1 VTVPSES
8 ELRQALQRFGHPN
21 FRTLQLETI
30 QAVLAGRDA
39 LTVLPTGGGKSLTYQ
54 LPATLLPGTTIVVS
68 PLIALMKD
76 QVDALER
83 KGVRATYLA
92 SGLESKEFMRR
103 LDGARRGE
111 YKLVY
116 LAPERVR
123 ASYELINRADLVVVD
138 EAHCVSQ
145 WGHDFRP
152 DYLALGDLLKPVT
165 APTLALTATATP
177 KVRDEIASRLLNNPL
192 VQVGSFDRPNL
203 DFSVFDA
210 PTDAA
215 KLETLRLLRRAHPGP
230 AIIYCSTRKKTE
242 EVAERIG
249 GIAYHAGLPDKT
261 RSNVQDQFLAGKVEV
276 ICATVAFG
284 MGIDKADV
292 RLVVHFQHP
301 GTLEAYYQ
309 EAGRAGR
316 DGGTAHAAMLFAIQ
330 DTMTRKRLIENNYPP
345 EKLVRD
351 VLERLRHEPGTAGE
365 VAERMHA
372 GNNMTPI
379 NVAVKALFD
388 GGQVVL
394 ENGIYVASGSR
405 SPIDLNS
412 MQARKRFELNG
423 MEKVVGYAR
432 AIGCRRAFLVGH
444 FGERMQ
450 PCGHCD
456 RCNPELGKVGLETL
470 KLHGQPEHLRSL
482 EAEAFTAITSLLKR
496 QQVSAKVAVQVL
508 TGSSAKNIL
517 TSGLRTDPGF
527 GILRRYSSTEIEGQ
541 IARLLKDGTIQKV
554 GSNLRLPGQ
563 KAEARTKPQE
573 DSGSN
578 SEKPAY
584 QNPISDLPDDGI
596 REALKAFRSAQ
607 AKTAGISA
615 FIVFSNAT
623 LEAVAQ
629 SRPTSITDL
638 TGIKGIGK
646 TTLEKYGSGLLE
658 TVARFSG
665 LLETVA
671 RFGAKDS
678 MQQNSTPK
686 KTEPRANSTRPQTQ
700 SDVTRTEPVSP
711 KLEQRKPVQ
720 SSSQFEFTDAAS
732 LLEAA
737 AQNIRF
743 DPALLEHSLERLP
756 ETLLPRAI
764 ESLSRLG
771 GRFVVIRPYLDH
783 ASESVTAAAL
793 TALAT
798 LDPNFD
804 LDFMLEDVRPRVR
817 LAAVRASRNAKKLE
831 SLLALEPIGYV
842 QTAIRIAHWR
852 LRSN

>member
-83 KGVRATYLA
+83 KGVPATYLA

-103 LDGARRGE
+103 LEGARNHE

-123 ASYELINRADLVVVD
+123 ASSELINRADLVVVD

-152 DYLALGDLLKPVT
+152 DYLALGDLLKPVK

-177 KVRDEIASRLLNNPL
+177 KVRDEIASRLLNDPL

-210 PTDAA
+210 PTDAS

-242 EVAERIG
+242 EVAERVG

-261 RSNVQDQFLAGKVEV
+261 RSDVQDRFLSGQVEV

-316 DGGTAHAAMLFAIQ
+316 DGNTAHAAMLFAIQ

-351 VLERLRHEPGTAGE
+351 VLERFRREPGTASE

-388 GGQVVL
+388 GGQIVL
-394 ENGIYVASGSR
+394 ENGVYVASGSR

-432 AIGCRRAFLVGH
+432 AVGCRRAFLVGH

-456 RCNPELGKVGLETL
+456 RCNPELGKVGLETV

-482 EAEAFTAITSLLKR
+482 ETEAFTAITSLLKR

-508 TGSSAKNIL
+508 TGSSAKNIV

-527 GILRRYSSTEIEGQ
+527 GLLRRYSSTEIEGQ
-541 IARLLKDGTIQKV
+541 IARLVKDGTVQQV

-563 KAEARTKPQE
+563 KAEPRASKVLDGP
-573 DSGSN
+573 DLG

-584 QNPISDLPDDGI
+584 INPISELPDDGL
-596 REALKAFRSAQ
+596 REALKSFRSAQ

-629 SRPTSITDL
+629 SRPNSIAAL

-646 TTLEKYGSGLLE
+646 TTLEKYGSGLIE
-658 TVARFSG
+658 VVARF
-665 LLETVA
+665 EA
-671 RFGAKDS
+671 RSSTAKTPL
-678 MQQNSTPK
+678 NSVSSSSAQSNSAPSRSAQAK
-686 KTEPRANSTRPQTQ
+686 PEPRVEPSKPASKLATQ
-700 SDVTRTEPVSP
+700 AASVSSESGP
-711 KLEQRKPVQ
+711 
-720 SSSQFEFTDAAS
+720 SQFEFSDAAS

-737 AQNIRF
+737 AQNIQF
-743 DPALLEHSLERLP
+743 DPALLEHSL
-756 ETLLPRAI
+756 
-764 ESLSRLG
+764 SRLG
-771 GRFVVIRPYLDH
+771 GRFAIIRPYLDH
-783 ASESVTAAAL
+783 SAGSVTAAAL
-793 TALAT
+793 TALAN
-798 LDPNFD
+798 LDPSFE
-804 LDFMLEDVRPRVR
+804 LDFMLEDARPRVR
-817 LAAVRASRNAKKLE
+817 LAAVRASQSSKKLE
-831 SLLALEPIGYV
+831 SLLALEPVGYV
-842 QTAIRIAHWR
+842 QTAIRIACWR
-852 LRSN
+852 LHSNQR